1 MDNSGKFSP
10 RIVESEGGYFALRNN
25 TPVGERD
32 REPASPRII
41 TSSTT
46 LAAAGSSRTVIT
58 RDCGWGEMITGIE
71 SEGVETS
78 HHHQYFLHRRTPS
91 GTHESPEELL
101 LRLKSKTSA
110 SNLTL
115 QQIHQTAPTQRP
127 SSSLSLSFTPTSS
140 TAESLS
146 TASISRKTAKTTA
159 PHPNSKTSSRS
170 PLRLRLPP
178 PPRVQIDALGIGVP
192 HIIFPHHPYH
202 RLFPNTP
209 DGRFYERRRESAPGL
224 LVPGIHPR
232 SGDWLLTP
240 PEEVGGMLWHCPTP
254 SDHIENIM
262 ADTQEEL
269 EGDDAKCVKHASRP
283 ATSDGTLSRTK
294 DTALRREVVFGHGNV
309 IKEEEIDAR
318 TAEEAEESTNFW
330 VDDNWGAGEEW
341 LRGAAEVLCRFSFFL
356 FSSTCI
362 IMVSLI
368 PSSVCSL
375 TCPRDSGSCPH
386 SIVYS
391 TLPIAIITRPI
402 VRFCWCSYHG
412 HPPREASGFCK
423 GSSCSCCHC
432 RPATFT
438 SNHRSL

>member
-1 MDNSGKFSP
+1 MITSTKNTSNPPSSTSPLTGPEATGALASVNTTTTATATTVPTTTLPHLGRIRSSSSCPYLPGLSGPASPAEVTKETVFGGVVDNSGKFSP
-10 RIVESEGGYFALRNN
+10 RIVESEGGYFALRN
-25 TPVGERD
+25 TAPVGERD
-32 REPASPRII
+32 REPASPRVATPS
-41 TSSTT
+41 TS
-46 LAAAGSSRTVIT
+46 LAAAGSSRTAIT

-110 SNLTL
+110 SSLTL
-115 QQIHQTAPTQRP
+115 QQIHQTTPIQRA
-127 SSSLSLSFTPTSS
+127 SSSLSLSFTPTST
-140 TAESLS
+140 TAISA
-146 TASISRKTAKTTA
+146 ASISRTTAKSTV
-159 PHPNSKTSSRS
+159 HPNSKASSRS

-209 DGRFYERRRESAPGL
+209 DGRLHGRRESAPGL

-269 EGDDAKCVKHASRP
+269 EGDDAKSVKHASRP

-294 DTALRREVVFGHGNV
+294 DTALRKEAVFGHGNAV
-309 IKEEEIDAR
+309 KEEGGGAR
-318 TAEEAEESTNFW
+318 TAKEADDTPDLW

-341 LRGAAEVLCRFSFFL
+341 LRGAAEVLCKVSLFFCL
-356 FSSTCI
+356 YVI
-362 IMVSLI
+362 IMV
-368 PSSVCSL
+368 
-375 TCPRDSGSCPH
+375 H
-386 SIVYS
+386 
-391 TLPIAIITRPI
+391 
-402 VRFCWCSYHG
+402 
-412 HPPREASGFCK
+412 
-423 GSSCSCCHC
+423 
-432 RPATFT
+432 
-438 SNHRSL
+438 